1 MARRDTIFISIASY
15 RDKELVPT
23 IKDCLKQAQYPDRL
37 RFTICWQHSKEDKW
51 DNLDEFKNDRRFNI
65 IDIDYQD
72 SRGACWARHHIQKFY
87 NNETYSLQLDSHHR
101 FIKNWDEEC
110 IKMYKLAIKQGY
122 PKPLLTTYIGSYFP
136 EKDPKDREEGVWYLC
151 FDRIAPEGPLHT
163 KPHTLEEWETLEGPV
178 PNRFFSGHFAFTDGK
193 FQETVLYDPG
203 LYFHGEEITMAVRA
217 YTHGYDLLCPHKP
230 LAYHYYERNDSQK
243 HWADHDFDLR
253 DKVSFSRVRTL
264 LGVGKPKCRPCVLKQ
279 LEPYALG
286 KERTIVEYEQYAGID
301 FTTRRVQK
309 HTLDHFHPPNPTK
322 FDSVNDYADSFLKYN
337 NFIVDVHSSHF
348 NEDDY
353 EYCVV
358 SFEGKEPEDVI
369 FREDMDGKELLKEID
384 KAKGGFINIKK
395 EFYGEVPYKVV
406 VWPYSK
412 KNGFVERYEHIF
424 PQN

>member
-1 MARRDTIFISIASY
+1 
-15 RDKELVPT
+15 
-23 IKDCLKQAQYPDRL
+23 
-37 RFTICWQHSKEDKW
+37 
-51 DNLDEFKNDRRFNI
+51 
-65 IDIDYQD
+65 
-72 SRGACWARHHIQKFY
+72 
-87 NNETYSLQLDSHHR
+87 
-101 FIKNWDEEC
+101 
-110 IKMYKLAIKQGY
+110 
-122 PKPLLTTYIGSYFP
+122 
-136 EKDPKDREEGVWYLC
+136 
-151 FDRIAPEGPLHT
+151 
-163 KPHTLEEWETLEGPV
+163 
-178 PNRFFSGHFAFTDGK
+178 
-193 FQETVLYDPG
+193 
-203 LYFHGEEITMAVRA
+203 MAVRA
-217 YTHGYDLLCPHKP
+217 YTHGYDLLTPHKP
-230 LAYHYYERNDSQK
+230 LAYHYYERNDGQK

-322 FDSVNDYADSFLKYN
+322 FDSVNDYGDSFLKYN

-358 SFEGKEPEDVI
+358 SF
-369 FREDMDGKELLKEID
+369 KELLKEID
-384 KAKGGFINIKK
+384 KAKGGFINFKK

-406 VWPYSK
+406 IWPNSK
-412 KNGFVERYEHIF
+412 KNGFVERFEHIF